1 MKTDLLHVLLCVG
14 LVAIG
19 LLSHFVWRLSQ
30 LESAGQRVNVRA
42 YVLAHRWAMLNM
54 VFAAYGLLLLA
65 YYTGELGPVG
75 SFTFGVAAD
84 AAAERL
90 RARAQARV
98 AQS

>member
-1 MKTDLLHVLLCVG
+1 MKADIATVLLCAA
-14 LVAIG
+14 LVAAG

-30 LESAGQRVNVRA
+30 LESAGERVDARA
-42 YVLAHRWAMLNM
+42 YLLQHKWAVLNM
-54 VFAAYGLLLLA
+54 VLAAYGLLLLA

-90 RARAQARV
+90 RARAQAKV
-98 AQS
+98 TQS